1 MKINDIIAM
10 IFGLT
15 GLGLAFWEHEE
26 FYGEI
31 EFDKTGSG
39 EWGTEEERTQYEERT
54 LNTILRII
62 VGITSVLLVGF
73 VYNHYRI

>member
-39 EWGTEEERTQYEERT
+39 EWGTEEERT
-54 LNTILRII
+54 
-62 VGITSVLLVGF
+62 
-73 VYNHYRI
+73 